1 LLEEEATVVH
11 DRIAERLLR
20 DFPAQASVTEHAQ
33 IARHLD
39 GAGRLEEAVQHYHRA
54 AEGAFEQFGAAEALR
69 LCDRVLERTS
79 PDTDTGFEA
88 LRLREQA
95 LREIGAKVEHR
106 DALELLAEQVEHR
119 GDPRERAEIYL
130 RLARYHYDQAEFKT
144 SMEYIE
150 RVRELAAP
158 HNLSAAH
165 AQSLHYEAYI
175 NLDQGHREDAL
186 ELIRQAIQLYE
197 ETTDE
202 DAARRGL
209 SSCYNTRGI
218 IMRRAGRHQDAL
230 SSYQRALD
238 LLDGNKNERLGRYL
252 LINMGLAL
260 VYVGRFDDGLEC
272 YQRALAQAKQLGHRR
287 DEAGVLINMGH
298 AYQVL
303 GDYDRAISH
312 IQRGLYLA
320 RKASANY
327 TLADGEI
334 TLGVCYAELGELD
347 KAERVLSEGLRLAE
361 SIPHIYLAVHAML
374 ALAKLKLETAQVQD
388 ARVAILQAED
398 SLERCEAAGM
408 RWGVLSAQLV
418 LARAFQILGKQER
431 QTRAV
436 LAAKQLV
443 EEGEEYAREEA
454 YYYISQLLPDD
465 EEFRERRQEAI
476 EQARSL
482 VIRNADGIQD
492 EPLRQSFLARGL
504 HQKILSASQDM
515 S

>member
-1 LLEEEATVVH
+1 
-11 DRIAERLLR
+11 
-20 DFPAQASVTEHAQ
+20 
-33 IARHLD
+33 
-39 GAGRLEEAVQHYHRA
+39 
-54 AEGAFEQFGAAEALR
+54 
-69 LCDRVLERTS
+69 VLERTS